1 MSLLWVSLCNGVD
14 ISDFKTVEMP
24 GKCFYVSELKLWP
37 YQNNDDTIN
46 YAKQACLDLNL
57 ELAKLNSEDE
67 INAVHQYLSKF
78 SVLIS
83 NTIIQNHLFSR
94 MQDEPQIETN

>member
-1 MSLLWVSLCNGVD
+1 MYSICIVFLLLLSICHGVD
-14 ISDFKTVEMP
+14 ISDFKTIEMP

-57 ELAKLNSEDE
+57 ELAKLDNEDDVFV
-67 INAVHQYLSKF
+67 ATSP
-78 SVLIS
+78 
-83 NTIIQNHLFSR
+83 TG
-94 MQDEPQIETN
+94 

>member
-1 MSLLWVSLCNGVD
+1 MYSICIVSLLLISICHGVD
-14 ISDFKTVEMP
+14 ISDFKTIEMP

-57 ELAKLNSEDE
+57 ELAKLDNEDE
-67 INAVHQYLSKF
+67 MDAVHQYLSK
-78 SVLIS
+78 SHYS
-83 NTIIQNHLFSR
+83 YKIQ
-94 MQDEPQIETN
+94 

>member
-1 MSLLWVSLCNGVD
+1 MYWYYICIVSSLWVSLCNGVD

-83 NTIIQNHLFSR
+83 NTIIQ
-94 MQDEPQIETN
+94 